1 MSEAPQLPTP
11 SLRHSRFAKSDD
23 GVSSQRDVRE
33 KRKNTASSVGVA
45 LLTIGG
51 TMSEAPRLPTPSL
64 RHSRFAKSDDGVSS
78 QRDVREKRKDT
89 RVAASRSRRTAQRR
103 DC

>member
-1 MSEAPQLPTP
+1 MSEAPQ
-11 SLRHSRFAKSDD
+11 
-23 GVSSQRDVRE
+23 
-33 KRKNTASSVGVA
+33 
-45 LLTIGG
+45 
-51 TMSEAPRLPTPSL
+51 LPTPSL